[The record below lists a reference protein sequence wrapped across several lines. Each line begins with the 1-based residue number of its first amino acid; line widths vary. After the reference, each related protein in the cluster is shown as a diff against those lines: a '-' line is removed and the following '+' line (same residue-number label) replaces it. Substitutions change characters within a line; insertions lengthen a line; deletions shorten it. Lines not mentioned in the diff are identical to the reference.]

1 MTIKKEDEFMGKTN
15 QKKLNEIP
23 YSVLDLS
30 PVVVGGTPAQ
40 SLQNTLDLSRHVEK
54 WGYKRYWLAEHH
66 NMPGI
71 ASSATSV
78 VIGHVAAGTSKIR
91 VGSGGIMLPNHAPLV
106 IAEQFGT
113 LESLFPGR
121 IDLGL
126 GRAPGTDQ
134 LTAYALRRLHGSDGQ
149 DFPELLAELR
159 AYFDPSL
166 AKEKMH
172 VRAIPGEGL
181 NIPIWLLGSS
191 DFSARLAGQ
200 LGLPFA
206 FASHFSPDN
215 TLLALNVYR
224 NNFQPSDVLDEPY
237 AMVGINVIAAETDEK
252 AEWLAT
258 SIYQMF
264 LNLIR
269 NRPMP
274 LQPPV
279 ENMDHL
285 WNEYEKAA
293 LKQQL
298 GSSIIGSP
306 DTVKEKLQAFLD
318 ETQADELMINAQIFD
333 HKERLRSY
341 EIVAEITG
349 MKKAENE

>member
-1 MTIKKEDEFMGKTN
+1 MVKQSSVEHNT
-15 QKKLNEIP
+15 KLLKDIR

-30 PVVVGGTPAQ
+30 PILQGGTAAD
-40 SLQNTLDLSRHVEK
+40 SLRNTLDLARHAEN
-54 WGYKRYWLAEHH
+54 WGYTRYWLAEHH

-113 LESLFPGR
+113 LETLFPDR

-134 LTAYALRRLHGSDGQ
+134 LTSHALRRDRRSDGS
-149 DFPELLAELR
+149 DFPEQVAELR

-166 AKEKMH
+166 GSEKVY

-191 DFSARLAGQ
+191 GFSAQLAGQ
-200 LGLPFA
+200 LGLPFS
-206 FASHFSPDN
+206 FASHFSPEN
-215 TLLALNVYR
+215 TLPALDLYRRSFRPSTVLA
-224 NNFQPSDVLDEPY
+224 EPY
-237 AMVGINVIAAETDEK
+237 AMVGVNVIAAESNDEAQK
-252 AEWLAT
+252 LAT
-258 SIYQMF
+258 SMHQQF

-269 NRPMP
+269 NNPVP

-279 ENMDHL
+279 ENF
-285 WNEYEKAA
+285 NELCSDYEKV
-293 LKQQL
+293 LLEQRV
-298 GSSIIGSP
+298 GSSIIG
-306 DTVKEKLQAFLD
+306 DKNTVQEKLQTFLN
-318 ETQADELMINAQIFD
+318 ETNADEMIINAQIYD
-333 HKERLRSY
+333 HQSRLHSY
-341 EIVAEITG
+341 EIVSEI
-349 MKKAENE
+349 MKEV